1 MATAS
6 VLVASIV
13 PLALGGESAGETG
26 TNGTLIDVLSVGSIV
41 GGYLLIFALWRWVFS
56 AKARERRRNGNGSSD

>member
-1 MATAS
+1 MAIAT
-6 VLVASIV
+6 VLAASIL

-26 TNGTLIDVLSVGSIV
+26 MNSTLIDILSAVSIV

-56 AKARERRRNGNGSSD
+56 ARARDRRRNGSSG